1 MIIGMEIRDKIVNF
15 VGEKIRA
22 HRVQKN
28 QCHNISVLRTNT
40 MRHFLNYFRESQ
52 LDTIFICFPDP
63 HFKAQNHRRRIIN
76 AGFLSEYAYA
86 LKKGGRLYCITD
98 VKELYE
104 WHHKHLEEHSLFK
117 RVPDAQLEDDV
128 RWKSIFEKTEEGIKV
143 ERNKGQK
150 FGLVYE
156 CVK

>member
-1 MIIGMEIRDKIVNF
+1 MIIGLEIRDKIVNF

-22 HRVQKN
+22 SRVQKGEN
-28 QCHNISVLRTNT
+28 FNTSVLRTNS
-40 MRHFLNYFRESQ
+40 MRHFLNYCRESQ
-52 LDTIFICFPDP
+52 LERVFICFPDP
-63 HFKAQNHRRRIIN
+63 HFKAQNHRRRIISF
-76 AGFLSEYAYA
+76 GFLSEYAYS

-98 VKELYE
+98 VKELHD
-104 WHHKHLEEHSLFK
+104 WHFKHLEEHSLFK
-117 RVPDAQLEDDV
+117 RVPEEQLKDDV
-128 RWKSIFEKTEEGIKV
+128 CWKSIFEKTEEGIKV